1 MQFCRTW
8 CWGKTEMTCVTYWL
22 AECLWTGQQKTAWL
36 NDWMTCSSD
45 WFFELALL
53 WASLPIES
61 TTSSSPWRPWG
72 LQHVRTK
79 QRFTHFLLLPLKKS
93 QYLVL
98 SGRRKSAK
106 ARKVSQTKARFHVDL
121 LTQLLVAI
129 DLRGELVTCFDL
141 VNSMKVDWWHFSSFF
156 HWFLPLWVKLLS
168 TTTGSLGKKT
178 PLTFLAE
185 GQSGFRLL
193 ELFRGYTW
201 PWPEA

>member
-1 MQFCRTW
+1 MPQHHVRQIPCNMQFCGTW
-8 CWGKTEMTCVTYWL
+8 CWGKTEMTCVTYRL
-22 AECLWTGQQKTAWL
+22 AECLWTGQQKTAW
-36 NDWMTCSSD
+36 NDW
-45 WFFELALL
+45 
-53 WASLPIES
+53 PIES
-61 TTSSSPWRPWG
+61 KNLLWG

-141 VNSMKVDWWHFSSFF
+141 VNSMKVDWWLFSSFF

-168 TTTGSLGKKT
+168 TTTGSLGKKHLSHSWLKASLVSWQSPT
-178 PLTFLAE
+178 QIARTVPRIHLA
-185 GQSGFRLL
+185 
-193 ELFRGYTW
+193 
-201 PWPEA
+201 WPEA